1 MFYKLMYKRSMQKY
15 KKSYFNILCIFIISL
30 SMLSFIRIYCDSYY
44 NYNDTV
50 LLDELTK
57 DHTCDIRV
65 RNISEEEAE
74 LFALVPY
81 VEMKYSDGN
90 LDFFLL
96 DTAEFENV
104 HRNYIMKIF
113 NENLFDNTY
122 TEDSPAINIY
132 YGRDAGD
139 LIDDYDDTG
148 AREASTLFQV
158 ILSAIGI
165 VSMVMIYS
173 DYIMQRTD
181 DIRTL
186 SAIGITKRQLH
197 RLLFGECNILYL
209 ISAMIGIPL
218 GGVIAYLFCLICEV
232 VDMSQSNAVYPVF
245 DIDVLSLL
253 ITALVGYVVIYI
265 TFRIVMKKVLDIDA
279 SYTCAETAVEFD
291 PDRSRGFFQKS
302 DRHFDLFFSSVLRK
316 RSSSKSKLV
325 LLPIILIIAVSI
337 FMLSAVCYSFEAANS
352 HGVQDSAAVAAF
364 FSNASL
370 FIMTMVYAILYGLVI
385 IIVFTKRHMESCK
398 DSVQILYAIGADE
411 SIVYSCFHRYTVKN
425 IISSLLLGFGVG
437 YAFTV
442 FVFNVLNYN
451 MEINFGFFLGNSFLI
466 VAYYFAYMISMK
478 KYFLENCRSAV
489 LDETEG
495 DYVTA

>member
-232 VDMSQSNAVYPVF
+232 VDMSQSNAVYPV
-245 DIDVLSLL
+245 
-253 ITALVGYVVIYI
+253 
-265 TFRIVMKKVLDIDA
+265 
-279 SYTCAETAVEFD
+279 
-291 PDRSRGFFQKS
+291 
-302 DRHFDLFFSSVLRK
+302 
-316 RSSSKSKLV
+316 
-325 LLPIILIIAVSI
+325 SI
-337 FMLSAVCYSFEAANS
+337 
-352 HGVQDSAAVAAF
+352 
-364 FSNASL
+364 
-370 FIMTMVYAILYGLVI
+370 
-385 IIVFTKRHMESCK
+385 
-398 DSVQILYAIGADE
+398 
-411 SIVYSCFHRYTVKN
+411 
-425 IISSLLLGFGVG
+425 
-437 YAFTV
+437 
-442 FVFNVLNYN
+442 
-451 MEINFGFFLGNSFLI
+451 
-466 VAYYFAYMISMK
+466 
-478 KYFLENCRSAV
+478 
-489 LDETEG
+489 
-495 DYVTA
+495 